1 MKCPMCS
8 SEMDQGKAS
17 VRSTILGF
25 LYGSLLP
32 LHCWFEPQATG
43 RKKIIV
49 RNRSG
54 FHIRDDSEVVNPP
67 AYHCKECGTSV
78 IIGAKRT

>member
-1 MKCPMCS
+1 MKCPTCS
-8 SEMDQGKAS
+8 SEMDQGKAY

-25 LYGSLLP
+25 LYFNLYP
-32 LHCWFEPQATG
+32 QHCWFESHATG

-54 FHIRDDSEVVNPP
+54 FHIRADSEVVNPP
-67 AYHCKECGTSV
+67 AYHCKDCGTSV
-78 IIGAKRT
+78 IIGAKST

>member
-1 MKCPMCS
+1 MKCPTCS
-8 SEMDQGKAS
+8 SEMEQGKAY

-25 LYGSLLP
+25 LYFNLYP
-32 LHCWFEPQATG
+32 QHCWFESHATS

-54 FHIRDDSEVVNPP
+54 FHIRADSEVVNPP
-67 AYHCKECGTSV
+67 AYHCKDCGTSV
-78 IIGAKRT
+78 IIGAKST